1 MMTQTKLTRPSFSQ
15 RLAILLRCLS
25 RSCPRCGHHPVAGVT
40 YFKDTCPGCEFVL
53 DRKNGF
59 LLAALP
65 YSYFIFAVLWL
76 LPLLVL
82 WAQSILSYPQAF
94 ALIAAGAVAWPLLLY
109 NYCKM
114 IALGQ
119 YYFFLPGELARS

>member
-1 MMTQTKLTRPSFSQ
+1 MTQEAIGFSQ
-15 RLAILLRCLS
+15 RLGILLRCLS
-25 RSCPRCGHHPVAGVT
+25 RNCPRCAQGPISGLG
-40 YFKDTCPGCEFVL
+40 YFKEVCSNCGLVL

-65 YSYFIFAVLWL
+65 YTYFIFAVLWL
-76 LPLLVL
+76 LPLLIL
-82 WAQSILSYPQAF
+82 WAQSLLSYPMAF
-94 ALIAAGAVAWPLLLY
+94 GLVAVGALVWPLLLY

-119 YYFFLPGELARS
+119 YYFFLPKELNRI